1 MKLPYIALLTAF
13 VAFIVSLLAYPCL
26 LRIAYKYNIV
36 DNPNARKLQR
46 EPVPVFGGPAVWIG
60 VLCGVAFALCFV
72 TSTNMPMALAAMTFM
87 MIVGIAD
94 DIRDLPASWRFI
106 IEIVVVWSMMALSGR
121 FIDDFHGLWGIHDV
135 STFISYPLSL
145 LAGVGIINAINLIDG
160 VDGYSSGYG
169 VFACIMFALL
179 FFASGVVT
187 IGYLAMA
194 IGGALVPFFLHN
206 VFGKKSK
213 MFIGDGGTLMLGV
226 AMVMMV
232 FNVLYSDSYCCKFHG
247 TEVGLGL
254 VPFCVAVLAIPVF
267 DTVRVMGMRIF
278 RGFSPFKPD
287 KTHLHHLFID
297 MHFSHIGTTVTLLTI
312 NSFIVLAWFLSW
324 KLGASIDLQLYVV
337 CFLGIL
343 VTFIFYPFMRWHER
357 RDTLF
362 FKRCCA
368 VGWMTHIARTGFWEF
383 MMKLMDLGRGYD
395 KMNSRANS
403 GDDSGAKSA

>member
-13 VAFIVSLLAYPCL
+13 VAFLVSMFAYPYL
-26 LRIAYKYNIV
+26 LRIAHKYNIV

-60 VLCGVAFALCFV
+60 VLCGIMFALCFV

-87 MIVGIAD
+87 MIVGIVD
-94 DIRDLPASWRFI
+94 DIRDIPVSWRFI

-121 FIDDFHGLWGIHDV
+121 FIDDFHGLWGIHNV

-145 LAGVGIINAINLIDG
+145 VAGVGIINAINLIDG

-169 VFACIMFALL
+169 VFACILFALL
-179 FFASGVVT
+179 FFFSGIAT

-213 MFIGDGGTLMLGV
+213 MYIGDGGTLMLGV
-226 AMVMMV
+226 AIVIFL
-232 FNVLYSDSYCCKFHG
+232 FNVLFSDSLCCKFHEEKG
-247 TEVGLGL
+247 MGL
-254 VPFCVAVLAIPVF
+254 VPFCLAVLAIPVF
-267 DTVRVMGMRIF
+267 DSVRVMGMRIF

-297 MHFSHIGTTVTLLTI
+297 MHFSHIGTTVTILTI

-324 KLGASIDLQLYVV
+324 KLGASIDLQMYVV
-337 CFLGIL
+337 CFLGVL

-383 MMKLMDLGRGYD
+383 MMKLMDWGRGYD
-395 KMNSRANS
+395 KINSEANS
-403 GDDSGAKSA
+403 GDDSGAKTA